1 MGILIYILCCYYL
14 QKHSQN
20 FLKISLVL
28 PGPIFTHIYLHWVLM
43 ISYIPGVT
51 TGSPNNDPPC
61 SADTERLPTR
71 NPRKDYLTETFIL
84 SPLLCLLC
92 SQYSIPDDIL
102 VFANEQVSVCVT
114 KARKSSYA
122 DSKAHPHGGP
132 WGDQLKSIPRVS
144 AWHQAVLVGFT
155 DRNMVG
161 NGPPVYLNWSFLF
174 VFH

>member
-1 MGILIYILCCYYL
+1 ML
-14 QKHSQN
+14 
-20 FLKISLVL
+20 
-28 PGPIFTHIYLHWVLM
+28 GPTFPHIDLHWVSM

-144 AWHQAVLVGFT
+144 AWYQAVLVGFT
-155 DRNMVG
+155 DRNMVRPLPHRRPELRARLTWKIQQTNLVDG
-161 NGPPVYLNWSFLF
+161 ELNRFGVGQPILPL
-174 VFH
+174 

>member
-1 MGILIYILCCYYL
+1 
-14 QKHSQN
+14 
-20 FLKISLVL
+20 
-28 PGPIFTHIYLHWVLM
+28 M

-122 DSKAHPHGGP
+122 DSKAHRHGGP
-132 WGDQLKSIPRVS
+132 WGDQLSSIPCVS
-144 AWHQAVLVGFT
+144 GDFRPCWWASTVIWVGGGLVGPL
-155 DRNMVG
+155 VG
-161 NGPPVYLNWSFLF
+161 QSRTGVRCWLLEW
-174 VFH
+174 